1 MRRLSMSPPKVVK
14 NNEVNPAVVF
24 DVPPQGG
31 AYIGESDHRQVN
43 KLCSEICR
51 RLQQP
56 VILSVLPHRVG
67 TKNCLSVH
75 LSDRENKTLDLLIT
89 ITGNTVWPDD
99 EEYARGA
106 RWYINLPDA
115 TDMLWLL
122 KSIERITD
130 KEQ

>member
-1 MRRLSMSPPKVVK
+1 
-14 NNEVNPAVVF
+14 
-24 DVPPQGG
+24 
-31 AYIGESDHRQVN
+31 
-43 KLCSEICR
+43 LCTEICR

-67 TKNCLSVH
+67 SKNCLSVH
-75 LSDRENKTLDLLIT
+75 LSDCESKTLDLLIT
-89 ITGNTVWPDD
+89 LTGNTVWPDD

-122 KSIERITD
+122 KSIERITE
-130 KEQ
+130 KVQ